1 MQQIAIL
8 TVIWYLVFF
17 CPLDLFTK
25 IFMLKPFWIVL
36 LVLKEAHRA
45 KNILKGV
52 EMALPLYPD
61 AWLVMVVIG
70 TAKGA
75 GSRLLRPVVKF
86 VQGKVEPANEALYP
100 SFVTKLSVVGSVLI
114 IMVQKR
120 IVEFSTAEVLLCI
133 ACVGSILQVVMYL
146 GNTNDP
152 FTHLEKAVAAVLF
165 REPTEKANTSDS
177 KKKKE

>member
-1 MQQIAIL
+1 MIVRDGGGGGGIACHPSAAHL
-8 TVIWYLVFF
+8 T
-17 CPLDLFTK
+17 
-25 IFMLKPFWIVL
+25 
-36 LVLKEAHRA
+36 
-45 KNILKGV
+45 N
-52 EMALPLYPD
+52 
-61 AWLVMVVIG
+61 
-70 TAKGA
+70 
-75 GSRLLRPVVKF
+75 
-86 VQGKVEPANEALYP
+86 
-100 SFVTKLSVVGSVLI
+100 SFSPCFSVTKLSVVGSVLI